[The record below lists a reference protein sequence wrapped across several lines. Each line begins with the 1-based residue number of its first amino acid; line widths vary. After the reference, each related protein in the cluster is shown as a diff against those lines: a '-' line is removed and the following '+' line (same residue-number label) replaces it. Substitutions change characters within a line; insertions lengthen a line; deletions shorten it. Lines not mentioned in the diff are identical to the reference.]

1 MQSSIKSVRVLG
13 FLGRTISGS
22 SKNFNIPNSRIQKNP
37 PSLMLE
43 GEELFENAKETAY
56 RVCTVPTTY
65 SHPYHMEWNRIFS
78 AHWDPTGMERS
89 LKYMMY
95 KERNLRASLSL
106 SLSHDRRK

>member
-1 MQSSIKSVRVLG
+1 
-13 FLGRTISGS
+13 
-22 SKNFNIPNSRIQKNP
+22 
-37 PSLMLE
+37 MLE

-106 SLSHDRRK
+106 SLSRQTKIG

>member
-1 MQSSIKSVRVLG
+1 
-13 FLGRTISGS
+13 
-22 SKNFNIPNSRIQKNP
+22 
-37 PSLMLE
+37 MLE
-43 GEELFENAKETAY
+43 GEELFENAKETAC

-95 KERNLRASLSL
+95 KERNLRVSLSL
-106 SLSHDRRK
+106 SLSLSRQTKIG